1 VSSGVGDT
9 PNRRAAAAAA
19 REFRQAQFNCVADI
33 ADAARA
39 IEAAVEAQA
48 AAARHVAECQRAYG
62 RTRRAAVAAGW
73 AEAELTQ
80 LGWPPEYGPGALQQR
95 RRRPA
100 AAAATPEPSSATLTE
115 HDREPA
121 GANAGSTS
129 AGSVERDRGTDPGTP
144 AATHP
149 GRSGEQDQPVG
160 EVLPSVLA
168 AGQHIG

>member
-1 VSSGVGDT
+1 VSLGVGDT
-9 PNRRAAAAAA
+9 PNRQAAATAA

-48 AAARHVAECQRAYG
+48 AATRHVAECQRAYG

-80 LGWPPEYGPGALQQR
+80 LGWPPEYGPGAPQQR

-100 AAAATPEPSSATLTE
+100 AAAVEPSSATLTE
-115 HDREPA
+115 HDRGPA
-121 GANAGSTS
+121 GGSAGSTS
-129 AGSVERDRGTDPGTP
+129 GARSSLIGGPIPGLRQPLIPAGLVSRTSP
-144 AATHP
+144 
-149 GRSGEQDQPVG
+149 
-160 EVLPSVLA
+160 
-168 AGQHIG
+168 